1 MTEHTVDL
9 ILRNANV
16 LTMSPR
22 MLGARAVAVRD
33 GRIARVGSE
42 EDVMSAGT
50 ARTVL
55 DCGGKTV
62 IPGFNDA
69 HMHFLACAA
78 RMLSVDCSPANVS
91 SIDDIKDRIRERA
104 AAITSGSWIR
114 ASGYNEFYLA
124 ERCHPTRRDLDEA
137 APDHPVRLAHRSMHA
152 CVLNSAG
159 LRLAGISIE
168 TEEPPGGLIDRDLQ
182 TGEPNGILFGM
193 NSFINEK
200 LLPPL
205 ADAELAEGVRLANR
219 SLVSCGITSIQ
230 DATETNGY
238 EEWRLLSG
246 LKARGEIAPRVVMM
260 FGIDALDE
268 ITGHGLSPRH
278 GDHDLRLGAAKV
290 VLDETSGRL
299 HPPQDV
305 LNERV
310 MAAHRAGHQV
320 AIHAVEEG
328 TVEAAASA
336 LESCH
341 TEPERRHR
349 LEHCSVCPPPLLERL
364 SALGAIVVTQP
375 AFIYYSGERYLAEV
389 PREQLPWL
397 YRIRSFREAGLR
409 PAASSDCPVVPCE
422 PMAGIY
428 AATTRQA
435 GSGQV
440 LSADEAIPVEDALA
454 MYTIE
459 AARAAFED
467 ESRGS
472 IEVGK
477 LADLVVLSDDPTT
490 MPADELRSV
499 SVEKTI
505 IGGAIVWER

>member
-1 MTEHTVDL
+1 LAEHTLDL
-9 ILRNANV
+9 ILHNANV
-16 LTMSPR
+16 LTMSPPMPR
-22 MLGARAVAVRD
+22 ARAVAVRD
-33 GRIARVGSE
+33 GRIVWVGSE
-42 EDVMSAGT
+42 EDVSAGM
-50 ARTVL
+50 ARAVI
-55 DCGGKTV
+55 DCEGKTI

-78 RMLSVDCSPANVS
+78 RMLSVDCSPAHVS
-91 SIDDIKDRIRERA
+91 SINDIKETIRKRA
-104 AAITSGSWIR
+104 AVTPYGSWIR

-124 ERCHPTRRDLDEA
+124 ERRHPTCRDLDEA
-137 APDHPVRLAHRSMHA
+137 APHHPVRLAHRSMHA

-200 LLPPL
+200 VLPPL
-205 ADAELAEGVRLANR
+205 ADTELAEGVRLANR
-219 SLVSCGITSIQ
+219 SLLSCGITSIQ

-238 EEWRLLSG
+238 EQWRLLSG
-246 LKARGEIAPRVVMM
+246 LKAQGEIAPRVVMM

-268 ITGHGLSPRH
+268 ITEHGLGPRH

-290 VLDETSGRL
+290 VLDETNGRL

-305 LNERV
+305 LNELV
-310 MAAHRAGHQV
+310 MTAHRAGFQV

-328 TVEAAASA
+328 TVDAAAAA

-341 TEPERRHR
+341 TGSEHRHR

-389 PREQLPWL
+389 PKEHLPWL
-397 YRIRSFREAGLR
+397 YRIRSFRDAGLR
-409 PAASSDCPVVPCE
+409 PAGSSDCPVVPCE
-422 PMAGIY
+422 PMEGIY
-428 AATTRQA
+428 AAATRRA
-435 GSGQV
+435 ESGQV
-440 LSADEAIPVEDALA
+440 LSLEEAVAVEDALA
-454 MYTIE
+454 MYTID
-459 AARAAFED
+459 AAHAAFEE

-477 LADLVVLSDDPTT
+477 LADLVVLSDDPTRV
-490 MPADELRSV
+490 PADELRSV

-505 IGGAIVWER
+505 IGGAVVWER